1 MVGKHVKVDP
11 AEELTQRIGILNR
24 EIDSLR
30 STIVDVL
37 SSIVDLN
44 ESNNYGS
51 PEARRRLITEVCKD
65 TIKELDK
72 PSNQI

>member
-1 MVGKHVKVDP
+1 MAGKHVLVDP
-11 AEELTQRIGILNR
+11 AEVFTQKIEILNR
-24 EIDSLR
+24 EIDSLK

-37 SSIVDLN
+37 SSIVTLN
-44 ESNNYGS
+44 ESNDYGS
-51 PEARRRLITEVCKD
+51 PEVRRRLITDVCKD